1 MCMRTMIRVAVTLLV
16 VALAGCAS
24 ERNFMRCDGRL
35 EPINVPMPRVKP
47 IVPDSD
53 GKTEAARLRRE

>member
-1 MCMRTMIRVAVTLLV
+1 MCMKTMIRVAVTFFV

-24 ERNFMRCDGRL
+24 ERDVVRCDGRL
-35 EPINVPMPRVKP
+35 EPINAPMPRVKP

-53 GKTEAARLRRE
+53 GKTEAARVRRE